1 MNILY
6 LDSATEAC
14 TCSVSTVN
22 GQWDGFEYA
31 PRGHAQML
39 LPMAEAL
46 MHEAGIGY
54 ADLDLIGYGRGPGSF
69 TGVRIGMGAAM
80 GIASALNLPMAGI
93 SSLDVLAQAVVD
105 RAAPGDWIHAAID
118 ARMGEVYY
126 AGYIK
131 QSDGELARQT
141 EEMVTKP
148 SQLALQAGVGI
159 GTGFG
164 AYPELLGDSTSGWL
178 HVDGKAL
185 PHARDGIR
193 VVQCLPETE
202 WGSALTAEPVYLRNN
217 VAQPPKPRNS
227 PG

>member
-14 TCSVSTVN
+14 TCSVSTAD
-22 GQWDGFEYA
+22 GQWDAFEYA

-39 LPMAEAL
+39 LPMAETL
-46 MHEAGIGY
+46 MRSAGIEY

-93 SSLDVLAQAVVD
+93 SSLDVLAQAAAD
-105 RAAPGDWIHAAID
+105 RASPGDWIHAAID

-126 AGYIK
+126 AGFVK
-131 QSDGELARQT
+131 QPDGELLRKT
-141 EEMVTKP
+141 EEMVIKP
-148 SQLALQAGVGI
+148 EQLSLQIGIGV

-164 AYPELLGDSTSGWL
+164 AYPELLGSSAEEWL

-185 PHARDGIR
+185 PHSREGIR
-193 VVQCLPETE
+193 LVQRLPKTE
-202 WGSALTAEPVYLRNN
+202 WGSAKTAEPVYLRNN
-217 VAQPPKPRNS
+217 VAQPPRPRTT
-227 PG
+227 